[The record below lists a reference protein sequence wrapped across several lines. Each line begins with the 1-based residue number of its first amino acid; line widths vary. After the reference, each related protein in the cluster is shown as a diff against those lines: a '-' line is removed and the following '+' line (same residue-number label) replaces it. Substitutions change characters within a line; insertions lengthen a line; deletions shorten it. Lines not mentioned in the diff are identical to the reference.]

1 MNKVFNSPAEAIH
14 DIRDGASILV
24 GGFGVPQAAPF
35 SLLNALKASGIGNL
49 TVICNTVAAGP
60 GSPSDLAEKRQIS
73 KLIAAFGAYSGF
85 ATAVDEQIQSGELE
99 LELVPQG
106 ILCERLRAG
115 AAGIPAFYSPTGI
128 GTTVDKGK
136 EKRSFNGKDHILENA
151 LTADY
156 AFIPAYKADT
166 MGNLVYRRSSRN
178 FNPVFATAARV
189 TIAEVEEIVQPGEL
203 DPESIMTPAIF
214 VDRIVKADMDRQ
226 VLFEELKPLLA
237 HRLVTGGKD
246 QDSGLKPGLS
256 RELIGLRVAREFKPG
271 DWVNLGAGIPAFVT
285 QFLPDGVYVHTEV
298 GLMAPGGRPETDAE
312 IDRDTYGASGEFLTV
327 APGTSFC
334 SNLEAFTM
342 ARGGR
347 LTATVLGAFQV
358 SSKGDLANIWSPKM
372 RAPGVGGAMDL
383 LIGGT
388 RVIVAMEHR
397 TESGEPRILEECEYP
412 LTGKRCVSL
421 IVTDLAVI
429 SVTPDGLLL
438 QETAPGW
445 SPQEVQ
451 VVTGAKLIISP
462 DCREISL

>member
-1 MNKVFNSPAEAIH
+1 
-14 DIRDGASILV
+14 
-24 GGFGVPQAAPF
+24 
-35 SLLNALKASGIGNL
+35 
-49 TVICNTVAAGP
+49 
-60 GSPSDLAEKRQIS
+60 
-73 KLIAAFGAYSGF
+73 
-85 ATAVDEQIQSGELE
+85 
-99 LELVPQG
+99 
-106 ILCERLRAG
+106 
-115 AAGIPAFYSPTGI
+115 
-128 GTTVDKGK
+128 
-136 EKRSFNGKDHILENA
+136 
-151 LTADY
+151 
-156 AFIPAYKADT
+156 
-166 MGNLVYRRSSRN
+166 
-178 FNPVFATAARV
+178 
-189 TIAEVEEIVQPGEL
+189 
-203 DPESIMTPAIF
+203 
-214 VDRIVKADMDRQ
+214 
-226 VLFEELKPLLA
+226 
-237 HRLVTGGKD
+237 
-246 QDSGLKPGLS
+246 
-256 RELIGLRVAREFKPG
+256 LRVAKEFKPG

-285 QFLPDGVYVHTEV
+285 QFLSDGVYVHTEV

-312 IDRDTYGASGEFLTV
+312 IDRDTYGASGEFLSI

-383 LIGGT
+383 LVGGA

-397 TESGEPRILEECEYP
+397 TETGEPRILEECEYP

-429 SVTPDGLLL
+429 RVTPDGLVL

-451 VVTGAKLIISP
+451 AVTGAKLIVSP